1 MQVRFAGPAGAGK
14 TADAPAA
21 MKGRMHAD
29 GQYSAGESRGVNTTQ
44 PDTATP
50 DKANSAVNRLSVDN
64 LIDAYGDDILRL
76 CLLYLGDRQLAEDAF
91 QVTMVKAWQQLST
104 FRGESSAKTWL
115 SHIAANA
122 CRDAMRSGWFRMRR
136 KSEPIETLFDL
147 AAPQETGA
155 DSAVRDAVLALPGK
169 YREVVVLYY
178 FEDMKLREI
187 AELLRIP
194 VNSVSTRLHRARALL
209 AGLLGEEVD
218 AQWGRTSFHPGC
230 ISR

>member
-1 MQVRFAGPAGAGK
+1 MQVRFAGPAGAK
-14 TADAPAA
+14 KAADTPVG

-29 GQYSAGESRGVNTTQ
+29 GRYHTESLAATDAR
-44 PDTATP
+44 PDTAAHGKVGNAA
-50 DKANSAVNRLSVDN
+50 DNLNVDQ

-91 QVTMVKAWQQLST
+91 QVTMVKAWQQLGT

-136 KSEPIETLFDL
+136 KSEPIESLFDL
-147 AAPQETGA
+147 AAPEQRQ
-155 DSAVRDAVLALPGK
+155 DVDVRGAVLALPGK

-187 AELLRIP
+187 AEVLRLP
-194 VNSVSTRLHRARALL
+194 VNSVSTRLRRARALL
-209 AGLLGEEVD
+209 ADMLGEEVD
-218 AQWGRTSFHPGC
+218 AQ
-230 ISR
+230 